1 MLFIVL
7 CLLWLTYTQ
16 ASIIAPRAAHADNLS
31 ERSRTHTNRQHRA
44 YRTFGSLKKESN
56 KVGRFS
62 TLILNNP
69 SRSNYTAS
77 DSTIN
82 TESGGKSIHNGT
94 FSSKDSRNNNTVSN
108 FTISNPSDSSFKM
121 TIGDIFSQPIDTK
134 PPFPEIGVRSDHPV
148 PRKGI
153 ITDGPLQTNKFYSN
167 FFLGDQLGPTYTFPY
182 SVAWSGGKGVAAS
195 WGMYCSHI
203 EERQRVYGDKK
214 ENGAASYFLSP
225 VGIQS
230 MIVSAKELGNGTT
243 LTMDSITAFSA
254 RVHLSK
260 TKTSPPD
267 ISFPLIQG
275 MAYFT
280 AQFSGATPIIQSAVF
295 FRTMTRV
302 TRDPK
307 EHVTKYTFTLEDSTI
322 WRVYGWRTKGDELD
336 LKVINNGLAESTKP
350 FFGILQ
356 VCKDPGT
363 AESEALLDDGAGIF
377 PTTLALSGSVSGS
390 EGRYSFKFEKSGHQ
404 QGNLYMYALPH
415 HVDSFD
421 GDTRQRL
428 EKVQLQTTTKGL
440 ATLVKGKEWTMLEPR
455 LPNQMGF
462 DPWDLSKG
470 SLNKM
475 SDNAKAIIRSAAAVE
490 LSQNII
496 AQSDLDS
503 MYFSGK
509 VRLHAFSILMHFC

>member
-1 MLFIVL
+1 
-7 CLLWLTYTQ
+7 
-16 ASIIAPRAAHADNLS
+16 
-31 ERSRTHTNRQHRA
+31 
-44 YRTFGSLKKESN
+44 
-56 KVGRFS
+56 
-62 TLILNNP
+62 
-69 SRSNYTAS
+69 
-77 DSTIN
+77 
-82 TESGGKSIHNGT
+82 
-94 FSSKDSRNNNTVSN
+94 
-108 FTISNPSDSSFKM
+108 M
-121 TIGDIFSQPIDTK
+121 TIHDIFSQPIDTK
-134 PPFPEIGVRSDHPV
+134 PPFPEIGVRTDHPV

-153 ITDGPLQTNKFYSN
+153 VSNGPLQTNKFYSN

-182 SVAWSGGKGVAAS
+182 SIAWSGGKGVASS

-203 EERQRVYGDKK
+203 EDKQRVYGDKK
-214 ENGAASYFLSP
+214 FNGAASYFLSP

-230 MIVSAKELGNGTT
+230 IIVSAKELGNGTT

-260 TKTSPPD
+260 TKTSPPI

-302 TRDPK
+302 TRNPK
-307 EHVTKYTFTLEDSTI
+307 EHVTKYTFTLEDGTI

-336 LKVINNGLAESTKP
+336 LTVINNGLAESRKP
-350 FFGILQ
+350 FFGVIQ
-356 VCKDPGT
+356 ICKDPGT
-363 AESEALLDDGAGIF
+363 AESERLLDDGAGIF
-377 PTTLALSGSVSGS
+377 PTTLELSGSVSGNQ
-390 EGRYSFKFEKSGHQ
+390 GNYSFKFEKNGHQ

-421 GDTRQRL
+421 DQTKKQV
-428 EKVQLQTTTKGL
+428 ENVQLQTTTKGL

-455 LPNQMGF
+455 MPTQIGF
-462 DPWDLSKG
+462 DPWDPSKG
-470 SLNKM
+470 SMNKL
-475 SDNAKAIIRSAAAVE
+475 SDSAKGIIRSAAAAE

-509 VRLHAFSILMHFC
+509 VGSRTYVNFMHLN